1 VLLDANQRVDRL
13 MKFINI
19 AGKSGFINVEPII
32 AEIAALSGLD
42 PAMVMTKPNPPQP
55 EAANISLRLSGMED
69 LSSPLVVAMLMK
81 EGKMPSE
88 QEIQAAKLLLADVMA
103 PVTPVAP
110 QAPPAGP
117 AGPNEDWG
125 PMERVPGSEA
135 SMAGDD
141 GGDISG
147 GDEATLA
154 SSDGEEGT
162 DGTEEEGQVALGEAA
177 AQPEGDEFSQ
187 FKRGIPHKRVKD
199 MIARAE
205 AKAKSTFEAQVADLN
220 SKLAP
225 YQEPQFQAQQQAMTL
240 ANENPEKLLQLL
252 AQADDRYG
260 QMLGRLFEEQA
271 APPQSQQPTT
281 VEGDILLND
290 GTYGYSPAQVQRALD
305 QRAQA
310 VEAAIERKMSE
321 RFGPMEKAYQSHQL
335 YQGAASKAEAQIT
348 EASKWPGFVE
358 NQNDIL
364 TALQADQKLT
374 LHDAY
379 IRVVVPKLTAGKD
392 DVRKQVLA
400 EINAKPRAA
409 SGSLAPKSGVA
420 APTASAGPRD
430 TEDVIKEALRAKDLM
445 K

>member
-240 ANENPEKLLQLL
+240 ANENPEKFLQLL

-290 GTYGYSPAQVQRALD
+290 GTYGYSPAQSSVRSTSEPRRLKRPSSARCPSASARWRRHTRATSSIRVP
-305 QRAQA
+305 RA
-310 VEAAIERKMSE
+310 RPRR
-321 RFGPMEKAYQSHQL
+321 RF
-335 YQGAASKAEAQIT
+335 T

-430 TEDVIKEALRAKDLM
+430 TEDVIKEALRAKGLM